1 MDLLDAVQQDFE
13 IIDEMA
19 GTFLG
24 QLPGD
29 DIKKDLMLTA
39 ELAGLILLRESN
51 VDLSNLEPGAVVLGA
66 IDDETYQLIHRF
78 LFGCAHTAGLDPN
91 ALFEG
96 DLPEDINV
104 YFPELTEYENHLH
117 TLCKKN
123 NVKPEYYSFIAV
135 CAVILIILAG
145 MEQKLLEPDLG
156 LAMTMYHIN
165 VGSKTVPYD

>member
-1 MDLLDAVQQDFE
+1 MDILEAVQKDFV

-24 QLPGD
+24 KLPGD
-29 DIKKDLMLTA
+29 DIKKDLMATA
-39 ELAGLILLRESN
+39 ELVGLILLRESN
-51 VDLSNLEPGAVVLGA
+51 ADLSNLEPGGVVLGA

-78 LFGCAHTAGLDPN
+78 LFGCAHSAGLDPR

-104 YFPELTEYENHLH
+104 YFPEITEYEKHLNS
-117 TLCKKN
+117 LCKKN
-123 NVKPEYYSFIAV
+123 NVKPEYYSFIAA
-135 CAVILIILAG
+135 CAAILIILAG
-145 MEQKLLEPDLG
+145 KEQNILDPDLG

-165 VGSKTVPYD
+165 AGSKTVPYD